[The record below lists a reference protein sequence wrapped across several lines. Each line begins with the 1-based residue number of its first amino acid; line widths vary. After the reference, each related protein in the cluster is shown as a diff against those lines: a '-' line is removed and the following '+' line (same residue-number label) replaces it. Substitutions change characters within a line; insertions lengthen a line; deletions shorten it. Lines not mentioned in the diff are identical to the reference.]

1 MTDLL
6 YICFCYQN
14 SYFKDQTVIITSS
27 IAVVVSLLYHDSS
40 AFMVNAITHDHVL
53 VVLFRYFKLTCLYH
67 RRVNNTYKTHQMETS
82 FTDITELPVLIVLT
96 LHTVSIFEIT
106 FNFFKLAPFRD
117 QEWNE
122 S

>member
-1 MTDLL
+1 
-6 YICFCYQN
+6 
-14 SYFKDQTVIITSS
+14 
-27 IAVVVSLLYHDSS
+27 
-40 AFMVNAITHDHVL
+40 MVNAITHDHLL
-53 VVLFRYFKLTCLYH
+53 VVLFRYFKLTFLYH
-67 RRVNNTYKTHQMETS
+67 RRMNNTYKTHPMETS

-96 LHTVSIFEIT
+96 LHTVNIFEII